1 MKLALIGNPN
11 CGKTSLFNTLTG
23 SKAKVANLPGVT
35 VDPEVA
41 LLAGSANNISGAIEL
56 VDLPGTYSLHPK
68 ALDEAVTRDALLN
81 PNHPQRPDGI
91 LLVLDSANLKRN
103 LYLALQVMDLGFP
116 VIVVVNETARN
127 VWSQKALEAA
137 LDCPVLAVHA
147 LNARGCEALKK
158 KLHSWP
164 TEPQGETR
172 KRELPSWRERV
183 DLTPLTR
190 ALPRIS
196 EASIELLVVGN
207 ENPNWLSKEANEALE
222 QAKKETGCRAA
233 ELQLAE
239 AAYRS
244 RQVRQI
250 ATDVLGQNPPASNSV
265 SAKLDRVLTHRVG
278 GPLILMGV
286 FFLIFQGVYAW
297 ATWPMDLID
306 GGMNT
311 LMEAARTVLPEGWW
325 TDLLVD
331 GLLAGIGGV
340 VIFVPQIA
348 LLFGAVAALEESG
361 YMTRVS
367 FMNDR
372 WLRSLGLDGRAT
384 IPLLGGFA
392 CAIPAILGARTI
404 PGKRE
409 RLLTILIT
417 PWMTCA
423 ARLPVYLFLIGFVVP
438 NEPWGPGGLLNLQGV
453 FLFVIYAAGLLAGLS
468 MAWILHR
475 GLPKA
480 APTQFLQEWPPYR
493 VPSFKRTLGQIIRQA
508 KAFLTGAGQVI
519 VLVSILLWGLS
530 NTAPDG
536 FEEVNNNHR
545 LNVSNIESAGNDP
558 DALDQAARDWQ
569 AAKMDASWSGK
580 LGNFI
585 EPVISPLGYDG
596 RMGIALIA
604 SFAAREVFVGTM
616 ATLYA
621 APETDEG
628 IQGLKTRLGREINP
642 KTGAPIL
649 NAATAMS
656 LIVFYMLAMQC
667 LSTVAIVRQEL
678 GGWKWA
684 LIQAGGMTLIAYFAA
699 WITFVVMNGF

>member
-1 MKLALIGNPN
+1 MKFALIGNPN

-35 VDPEVA
+35 VSPVVA
-41 LLAGSANNISGAIEL
+41 KMSPSTGPNQRTIEL

-68 ALDEAVTRDALLN
+68 APDEAVTRDALLN
-81 PNHPQRPDGI
+81 PDHLHRPDGVI
-91 LLVLDSANLKRN
+91 LVLDSANLKRN
-103 LYLALQVMDLGFP
+103 LYLTLQVIDLGFP
-116 VIVVVNETARN
+116 VVVVVNETAQN
-127 VWSQKALEAA
+127 PWSLSALEAA
-137 LDCPVLAVHA
+137 LGRPVLPVHA
-147 LNARGCEALKK
+147 LNAKGCGKLKQV
-158 KLHSWP
+158 LHDWP
-164 TEPQGETR
+164 EDTGTNIPDR
-172 KRELPSWRERV
+172 DLPGWRSRV
-183 DLTPLTR
+183 DLKPLTQ
-190 ALPRIS
+190 ALPRLS
-196 EASIELLVVGN
+196 EASLELLVVGD
-207 ENPNWLSKEANEALE
+207 ESPDWLSDAAKITLE
-222 QAKKETGCRAA
+222 KVRKETGCGSA

-244 RQVRQI
+244 RQVRKI
-250 ATDVLGQNPPASNSV
+250 ATDVLGHNPPASHNL
-265 SAKLDRVLTHRVG
+265 SAKLDRVLTHRIS
-278 GPLILMGV
+278 GPLILMAV

-306 GGMNT
+306 GGMSA
-311 LMEAARTVLPEGWW
+311 LMEATREVLPEGWW
-325 TDLLVD
+325 TNLLVD
-331 GLLAGIGGV
+331 GLLAGLGGV

-372 WLRSLGLDGRAT
+372 WLRSLGLDGRAS

-392 CAIPAILGARTI
+392 CAVPAILGARTI

-438 NEPWGPGGLLNLQGV
+438 KQPWGPGGLLNLQGV
-453 FLFVIYAAGLLAGLS
+453 FLFSIYAAGLFAGLA

-480 APTQFLQEWPPYR
+480 APSQFLQEWPPYR
-493 VPSFKRTLGQIIRQA
+493 LPSLRRTLGQIARQA

-536 FEEVNNNHR
+536 FDAVNAQHQDN
-545 LNVSNIESAGNDP
+545 LSSIESSGNNP
-558 DALDQAARDWQ
+558 AEIAQADRDWQ
-569 AAKMDASWSGK
+569 AARMDASWSGR

-628 IQGLKTRLGREINP
+628 IQALKTRLGREINP

-684 LIQAGGMTLIAYFAA
+684 LIQAGGMTLIAYLAA
-699 WITFVVMNGF
+699 WVTFVVVNGA